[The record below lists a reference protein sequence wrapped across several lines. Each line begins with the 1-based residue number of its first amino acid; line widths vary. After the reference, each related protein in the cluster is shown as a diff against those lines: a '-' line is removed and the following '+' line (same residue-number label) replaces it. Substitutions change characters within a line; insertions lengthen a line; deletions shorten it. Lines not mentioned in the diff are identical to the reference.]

1 MLKTG
6 LWLLAP
12 VSYGTMS
19 VLLFSFAGRAS
30 SALGH
35 DLQLG
40 QLLDPRHFSFGYA
53 RFALV
58 VTVIVLAVAV
68 MWRSQL
74 AILVTLHGLF
84 VAFYIDV
91 LRFIA
96 IVPTKIDF
104 RLVYPIE
111 LGLQLA
117 WLSALC
123 CIAASIVHIRTRLR
137 STSTRASD
145 SE

>member
-1 MLKTG
+1 MPKTD

-12 VSYGTMS
+12 VSYCTIS

-30 SALGH
+30 SALGR

-40 QLLDPRHFSFGYA
+40 QLLDPRHFSFDHA
-53 RFALV
+53 RFAVV
-58 VTVIVLAVAV
+58 VTVVVLAVAV
-68 MWRSQL
+68 MRRSQL

-96 IVPTKIDF
+96 IVPDKIDF

-123 CIAASIVHIRTRLR
+123 CLASSIVHLRTRLW